1 MQLASQKILTFS
13 EFVHSSNH
21 ILAEAASHLVHVE
34 DQVLYGG
41 VEGAKAA
48 IQTLRT
54 VRNSLAGK
62 GAGTSVTVKW
72 DGAPAIFCG
81 IDPTDGK
88 FFVAKKSIFNKVP
101 EVYKTPQDI
110 DRNIEPGDLNNK
122 MKVAL
127 NEFSK
132 LGIKGIIQ
140 GDLLFTY
147 DTLKHEKIQGQR
159 YITFHPNTIVY
170 AVPAESPEAKAI
182 LAARIGVVFHTTYS
196 GKLGALHASPGVD
209 TKSFK
214 RIPSVWWRT
223 ADLKGIGTET
233 VSSAADLSR
242 VDSIL
247 KEAEATFKS
256 IPSSILKAL
265 QSNPDLAQTIE
276 TFANSKVRAG
286 KEIGDPQKHAT
297 ELVAWMN
304 ARFDQEAA
312 SKKTEKGK
320 AAVDARRQATFDFFS
335 RENLPNIVKAFKLQA
350 QLVQAKKEL
359 IGQLNRL
366 GGVSTFLKT
375 KAGFEPTSQ
384 EGYIAG
390 TKAGIVKL
398 VDRLGFSRAN
408 FSPDVQK
415 GWQR

>member
-1 MQLASQKILTFS
+1 MMTFKQFIL
-13 EFVHSSNH
+13 EG
-21 ILAEAASHLVHVE
+21 AGHLVHVE
-34 DQVLYGG
+34 DSVLYGG
-41 VEGAKAA
+41 VEGAKSA

-54 VRNSLAGK
+54 VRDSLAGK
-62 GAGTSVTVKW
+62 GAGASVTVKW

-81 IDPTDGK
+81 VDSSDGK

-101 EVYKTPQDI
+101 EVYKSNEDI
-110 DRNIEPGDLNNK
+110 DSHIESGDLNNK

-127 NEFSK
+127 AEFSK

-140 GDLLFTY
+140 GDLLFTS
-147 DTLKHEKIQGQR
+147 DTLKREKIQGQS
-159 YITFHPNTIVY
+159 YLTFHPNTIVY
-170 AVPAESPEAKAI
+170 AVPAESAEAKAI
-182 LAARIGVVFHTTYS
+182 SAAKIGVVFHTTYT

-223 ADLKGIGTET
+223 ADLKGIGTEK
-233 VSSAADLSR
+233 VSSTADLSK
-242 VDSIL
+242 VDAVL

-304 ARFDQEAA
+304 ARFDKEAA
-312 SKKTEKGK
+312 EKKTEKGK
-320 AAVDARRQATFDFFS
+320 AAVDARRQATFEFFS
-335 RENLPNIVKAFKLQA
+335 KENLPNLIKAFKLQA
-350 QLVQAKKEL
+350 QLVEAKKEL

-375 KAGFEPTSQ
+375 KGGFERTSQ

-398 VDRLGFSRAN
+398 VDRLGFSKAN
-408 FSPDVQK
+408 FNPEGKYIK
-415 GWQR
+415 GWQKDQ